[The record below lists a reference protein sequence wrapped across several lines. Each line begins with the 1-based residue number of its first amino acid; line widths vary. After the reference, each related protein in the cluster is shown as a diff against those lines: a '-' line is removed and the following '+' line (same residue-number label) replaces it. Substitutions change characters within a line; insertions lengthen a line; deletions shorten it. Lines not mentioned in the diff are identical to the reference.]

1 MHQCSDAGRDKIT
14 QLLVLLVVTSL
25 CTLRITSSGE
35 SIVLYSVYQ
44 TQWSCVTGAK
54 WNVMNDLEAKRT
66 LDASKGK
73 KSRSTC
79 DGQPS
84 AGGKRYRTAVWL
96 QPSRSAA
103 WSRRHPV

>member
-44 TQWSCVTGAK
+44 THWSCATGAK
-54 WNVMNDLEAKRT
+54 QNVMNDLEAK
-66 LDASKGK
+66 KN
-73 KSRSTC
+73 
-79 DGQPS
+79 
-84 AGGKRYRTAVWL
+84 AGCVKRKEKPQHL
-96 QPSRSAA
+96 
-103 WSRRHPV
+103 